1 MMNCTPPARRS
12 RRSQPLA
19 YASLL
24 ASALA
29 SATHSHAAAPGVP
42 ALGGSAAGYVEYA
55 VDSLPQHFT
64 GPGISAFDNTPI
76 DNAITDAG
84 AELGRVLFY
93 DPRLSHNDG
102 TSCASCHT
110 QATGFTDSEQFSE
123 GFEGGLTGRHSMGL
137 SNARWYESGRF
148 FWDER
153 AATLE
158 DQVLGPIQ
166 DAVEMGSDL
175 TQLVS
180 ELNDTEYYP
189 VLFERAFGDSN
200 VTSDRMAKAM
210 AQFVRSMA
218 SYQSPFDRAV
228 AAGSVASP
236 NFAAV
241 DDIENPTEV
250 TAGHA
255 LFQQECA
262 GCHRTV
268 AQAANETHNIGLPRI
283 DADGDGELDSDDGAG
298 DQQFKV
304 PSLRNIAMR
313 GRFMHD
319 GRFQTLAEVVE
330 FYSSGVTNNG
340 DRLGVGL
347 RVGGFGFSET
357 EKAALV
363 AFLESLTDEEF
374 LMSELFSNP
383 LVALDG
389 DYDGSGVVDDDDRL
403 AWAAQFGLGEEDV
416 SGPLMADGNGDG
428 VVDAA
433 DYSIWRDNLGTRW
446 DDAVA
451 ALAQAV
457 PEPSTWLLAML
468 ALATPR
474 RRARRE
480 PLALYSPNSSV

>member
-1 MMNCTPPARRS
+1 MNSTLPARR
-12 RRSQPLA
+12 PLGS
-19 YASLL
+19 SLFIGV
-24 ASALA
+24 ALA
-29 SATHSHAAAPGVP
+29 TATPLFAAAPGVP
-42 ALGGSAAGYVEYA
+42 SLGATAAGYVDYA

-64 GPGISAFDNTPI
+64 GPAISAIDNTPV

-110 QATGFTDSEQFSE
+110 QATGFTDSDQFSE

-175 TQLVS
+175 TQLVA

-189 VLFERAFGDSN
+189 VLFERAFGDSA
-200 VTSDRMAKAM
+200 VTSDRMSKAM

-228 AAGSVASP
+228 EAGSIASP

-241 DDIENPTEV
+241 DDIENPTQV
-250 TAGHA
+250 AAGHA

-268 AQAANETHNIGLPRI
+268 AQVGDNTHNIGLPRI
-283 DADGDGELDSDDGAG
+283 DADGDGQLDDDDGAG
-298 DQQFKV
+298 NQQFKV

-319 GRFQTLAEVVE
+319 GRFQTLAEVIE

-340 DRLGVGL
+340 SRLGVGL
-347 RVGGFGFSET
+347 QVGGFGFT
-357 EKAALV
+357 EAQKASLV

-383 LVALDG
+383 LVALAG

-403 AWAAQFGLGEEDV
+403 AWAADFGLTEEDV
-416 SGPLMADGNGDG
+416 SGPLMSDGNGDG

-433 DYSIWRDNLGTRW
+433 DYTVWRDNFGARW

-457 PEPSTWLLAML
+457 PEPATWLLVGI
-468 ALATPR
+468 ALVGCR
-474 RRARRE
+474 RREKRG
-480 PLALYSPNSSV
+480 

>member
-1 MMNCTPPARRS
+1 MGRNGIGTRCAVQTLTMCV
-12 RRSQPLA
+12 LA
-19 YASLL
+19 GSLL
-24 ASALA
+24 ALSYA
-29 SATHSHAAAPGVP
+29 HAEAPGVP
-42 ALGGSAAGYVEYA
+42 SLGSSPAGYVEYA

-64 GPGISAFDNTPI
+64 NPVINGFDNTPV
-76 DNAITDAG
+76 DNPITDAG

-102 TSCASCHT
+102 TACASCHT
-110 QATGFTDSEQFSE
+110 QETGFTDEAQFSV

-175 TQLVS
+175 TQLVA
-180 ELNDTEYYP
+180 ELNDTEFYP
-189 VLFERAFGDSN
+189 VLFERAFGDSA

-228 AAGSVASP
+228 EAGSIASP

-241 DDIENPTEV
+241 DDIDSPTQV
-250 TAGHA
+250 SAGHA

-262 GCHRTV
+262 GCHRTA
-268 AQAANETHNIGLPRI
+268 AQVGDDTHNIGLPRI
-283 DADGDGELDSDDGAG
+283 DADGDGQLDTDDGAG

-319 GRFQTLAEVVE
+319 GRFQSLEEVIE

-340 DRLGVGL
+340 DRLGPGL
-347 RVGGFGFSET
+347 QAGGFGFSEA
-357 EKAALV
+357 EKAALL
-363 AFLESLTDEEF
+363 AFLETLTDTAF
-374 LMSELFSNP
+374 LTSELFSNP
-383 LVALDG
+383 LVSLGG
-389 DYDGSGVVDDDDRL
+389 DFDGSGVVDSDDYE
-403 AWAAQFGLGEEDV
+403 AWKAEYGLTAEEV
-416 SGPLMADGNGDG
+416 SGPLMADGNNDG
-428 VVDAA
+428 VVDGA
-433 DYSIWRDNLGTRW
+433 DYTIWRDNFGARW
-446 DDAVA
+446 DDAVTV
-451 ALAQAV
+451 LAQAV
-457 PEPSTWLLAML
+457 PEPATWLLACFAVSL
-468 ALATPR
+468 VR
-474 RRARRE
+474 RRTKR
-480 PLALYSPNSSV
+480 